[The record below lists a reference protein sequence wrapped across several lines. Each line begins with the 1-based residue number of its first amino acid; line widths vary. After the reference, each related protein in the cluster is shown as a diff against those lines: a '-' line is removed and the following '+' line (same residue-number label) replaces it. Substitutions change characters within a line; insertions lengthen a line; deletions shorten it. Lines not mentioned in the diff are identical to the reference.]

1 MKKDVPIEV
10 EQVDKRKYATNDD
23 EAMVNI
29 ELPSDE
35 LAEEEKSNPEKQ
47 IDSKL

>member
-10 EQVDKRKYATNDD
+10 EQVDNKRFATNDD
-23 EAMVNI
+23 RAMVNN
-29 ELPSDE
+29 ELSSDE
-35 LAEEEKSNPEKQ
+35 LAQEEKSNPEKQ

>member
-10 EQVDKRKYATNDD
+10 EQVDNKRFATNDD
-23 EAMVNI
+23 GAMVNN
-29 ELPSDE
+29 ELSSDE
-35 LAEEEKSNPEKQ
+35 LAQEEKSNPEKQ